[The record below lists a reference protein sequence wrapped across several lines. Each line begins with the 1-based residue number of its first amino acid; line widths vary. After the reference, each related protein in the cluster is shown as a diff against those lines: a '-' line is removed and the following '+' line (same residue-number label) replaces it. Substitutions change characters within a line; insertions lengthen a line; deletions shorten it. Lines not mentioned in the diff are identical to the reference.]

1 MVEGNTVIW
10 QNMDTQTHHIVLND
24 GSLDTGDIAP
34 GRASAALPL
43 TVNGARYHCTIHPG
57 MVGSINTSGGEPPP
71 CTGAYC

>member
-1 MVEGNTVIW
+1 VVEGNTVIW

-34 GRASAALPL
+34 GRSSPALPL

-57 MVGSINTSGGEPPP
+57 MVGSINTSAGEPPP
-71 CTGAYC
+71 CTGSYC